1 MVKYPK
7 PIVVLSNCLEFE
19 ACRYNGVS
27 IPDNFVRNLEPYVI
41 YKKVCPEVAIGLGI
55 PRDPVKIVVEEG
67 AKKLIQPTTE
77 KDLTKKINSFS
88 RKYIRS
94 LDDDVDGFI
103 LKSRSPSCGLKDVK
117 FYNTKGKGP
126 SAGKT
131 NGFFTENVVTYFHGL
146 AIEDEG
152 RLKNFNIRDHF
163 LTKLFTLAR
172 FRNTAKKNSINQLIE
187 FHTNHKLLFMGY
199 NQSEMRKMGKL
210 LGQYNKKNLNKVIRL
225 YKKGLYNCL
234 DKMPRKASF
243 INVLMHGLGYFS
255 KKLQSREKAF
265 FLEQLEKYRNNKI
278 PVSAL
283 LSVLKAWSIKYEEEY
298 LLKQIFF
305 EPYPSDLMNVSDSGK
320 GRPLDK
326 NLLL

>member
-1 MVKYPK
+1 MNNYPK
-7 PIVVLSNCLEFE
+7 PIVVISNCLEFE

-27 IPDNFVRNLEPYVI
+27 IPDNFVRNLEPYVE
-41 YKKVCPEVAIGLGI
+41 YKKVCPEVAIGLGV

-67 AKKLIQPTTE
+67 ANKLVQPTTN

-88 RKYIRS
+88 RKYIKS
-94 LDDDVDGFI
+94 LDDEVDGFI
-103 LKSRSPSCGLKDVK
+103 LKSRSPSCGLKDAK
-117 FYNTKGKGP
+117 IYETKGKG
-126 SAGKT
+126 SVVGRT
-131 NGFFTENVVTYFHGL
+131 NGFFTKNVLTSFPGL

-163 LTKLFTLAR
+163 LTKLFILAR
-172 FRNTAKKNSINQLIE
+172 FRNTVKKNSINQLIE
-187 FHTNHKLLFMGY
+187 FHTVHKLLFMGY

-210 LGQYNKKNLNKVIRL
+210 IGEYDKKNLKKIISL
-225 YKKGLYNCL
+225 YQSGLYNCL
-234 DKMPRKASF
+234 GKMPRKASF
-243 INVLMHGLGYFS
+243 INVFMHGLGYFS

-265 FLEQLEKYRNNKI
+265 FLEQMENYRNNKI

-283 LSVLKAWSIKYEEEY
+283 LSVLKVWSIKYEEEY

-305 EPYPSDLMNVSDSGK
+305 EPYPSDLMNVFDSGK

-326 NLLL
+326 KI